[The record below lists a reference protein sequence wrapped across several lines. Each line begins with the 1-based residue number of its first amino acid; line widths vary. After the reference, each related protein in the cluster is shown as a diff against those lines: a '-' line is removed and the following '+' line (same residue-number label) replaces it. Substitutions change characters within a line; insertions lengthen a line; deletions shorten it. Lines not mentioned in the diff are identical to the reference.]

1 MVNLSIKEE
10 SVEDFKKFFK
20 EIGPETRSDQG
31 YQGVQLYQNKEF
43 PTKFT
48 IHAKWVSEE
57 AQKKHMTR
65 LMEMGSFDKLQPM
78 LSEPFSMT
86 YYDIIEE

>member
-1 MVNLSIKEE
+1 MVNLSIKEK

-20 EIGPETRSDQG
+20 EIIPDTRSHQG
-31 YQGVQLYQNKEF
+31 CQGVQLYQSKES

-57 AQKKHMTR
+57 AQKNYMVWR
-65 LMEMGSFDKLQPM
+65 METGSFDKLQPM
-78 LSEPFSMT
+78 LSEPFSMKIF
-86 YYDIIEE
+86 DIVDE